1 MKGNYLKSCLFV
13 ILLLAFALSLSTSKG
28 IRPSS
33 AFGVHVGDQATYY
46 VKEYFVN
53 ATDLPPEYAGTG
65 ELFVINQFTVAGSN
79 NITAGTND
87 ARFNISI
94 VEISEGLPQTSP
106 AVTYEVSNGNNA
118 LNVSESGLG
127 FGSLMN
133 IKSLLFAQGLN
144 ASTFGLALSDSYDLA
159 GTPIF
164 PGSTTVLPSL
174 ALILP
179 LTTTDPAT
187 NTVHDTWTALS
198 HFYGQTYVDET
209 YHPVFG
215 DGLTLI
221 FSSETSGD
229 DIELSGQ
236 VNGTLTNQTTG
247 DHLAINHTL
256 NYVFETT
263 TGTLKYLKDFLD
275 VEGTITGNTTVAKQK
290 IEIERESFTPASSP
304 SSEPPSSAS
313 PSDTNTESSTGDDSI
328 PGFGFA
334 ILLVSFSFI
343 GVIVLSRKRKR

>member
-1 MKGNYLKSCLFV
+1 MKRYLRNCLLLV
-13 ILLLAFALSLSTSKG
+13 LLLASVLSLSSSSG
-28 IRPSS
+28 ISLSS
-33 AFGVHVGDQATYY
+33 TFGVHVGDQVTYY

-79 NITAGTND
+79 NITAGTSD
-87 ARFNISI
+87 ARFNITI
-94 VEISEGLPQTSP
+94 VEISESTPQTSP
-106 AVTYEVSNGNNA
+106 TVTYEVRHGDNA

-127 FGSLMN
+127 FGSVML

-144 ASTFGLALSDSYDLA
+144 ASTFGLALSASYDLA
-159 GTPIF
+159 GTPIY

-198 HFYGQTYVDET
+198 HFYNQTYVDDT
-209 YHPVFG
+209 YQAIFG
-215 DGLTLI
+215 DALTLI
-221 FSSETSGD
+221 FGSETSGD

-236 VNGTLTNQTTG
+236 VNGTLANHTTG
-247 DHLAINHTL
+247 DQLTINHSL
-256 NYVFETT
+256 NFIFEKS

-275 VEGTITGNTTVAKQK
+275 VEGSITGNTTVAKQK
-290 IEIERESFTPASSP
+290 IEIERESFAAASH
-304 SSEPPSSAS
+304 SSEPSSSAS
-313 PSDTNTESSTGDDSI
+313 PSDLNGKSSTGDDSV

-334 ILLVSFSFI
+334 ILLVCFSI
-343 GVIVLSRKRKR
+343 LGVIVFSVERKQR